1 MVDHSGRYNMDNRT
15 YCTIQGHFIRGIKM
29 TVSELITY
37 VRKNNL
43 YDLYQNIANR
53 LFYDGVPY
61 TAETVLILTFLENE
75 KTGDVKNEAI
85 YN

>member
-1 MVDHSGRYNMDNRT
+1 
-15 YCTIQGHFIRGIKM
+15 M

>member
-1 MVDHSGRYNMDNRT
+1 
-15 YCTIQGHFIRGIKM
+15 M

-43 YDLYQNIANR
+43 YDLYQNIANN
-53 LFYDGVPY
+53 LYFNGVPY

-75 KTGDVKNEAI
+75 KTGGAKKCL
-85 YN
+85 